1 MNIRINDNSI
11 SIFNHKITIDDM
23 INEMYYIFDI
33 AHCNETNIA
42 DNIYFSEL
50 NNDDRDKFNNFIEQ
64 TLYDAAIISHNKK
77 PIFKNSITRYKS
89 SCNKIYCL
97 PILSSH
103 SYNNS
108 DIKCIDDI
116 MININIFYKTLKFK
130 IKQERMTKHI
140 YKELEFTNHKLKDL
154 EIKYNELK
162 KMIQLQD
169 KVIHKLCD
177 CVDYKYTNFNNTI
190 NNQNSTINKYFTN
203 LNYNFNIIKNRQYY
217 KIIFIIIATLIN
229 IIISYQSF

>member
-23 INEMYYIFDI
+23 INEMYYIFNI
-33 AHCNETNIA
+33 AHCNEPNIA

-50 NNDDRDKFNNFIEQ
+50 NNDDKDKFNNFIEQ
-64 TLYDAAIISHNKK
+64 KLYDAAIISHNIK

-97 PILSSH
+97 PIISSCPF
-103 SYNNS
+103 NNS
-108 DIKCIDDI
+108 DIKCVDDI

-130 IKQERMTKHI
+130 IKQERMTKNI
-140 YKELEFTNHKLKDL
+140 YKELEFTKDRLKNL
-154 EIKYNELK
+154 EIKYYEVK

-177 CVDYKYTNFNNTI
+177 CIDYKYTNFNNTI
-190 NNQNSTINKYFTN
+190 NNQNLAINKYFTN
-203 LNYNFNIIKNRQYY
+203 LNYDVSIIKNRQYY
-217 KIIFIIIATLIN
+217 FIIFIIIATIIN
-229 IIISYQSF
+229 IIISYQLF